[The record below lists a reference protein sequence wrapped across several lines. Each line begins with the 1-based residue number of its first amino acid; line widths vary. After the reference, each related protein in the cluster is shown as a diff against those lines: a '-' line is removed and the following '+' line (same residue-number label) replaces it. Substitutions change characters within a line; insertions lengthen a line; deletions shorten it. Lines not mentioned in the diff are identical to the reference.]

1 MQACSRLSSYAEAYR
16 IVRNAGGVGE
26 GNGPWISIFDG
37 LSARSNWANFMT
49 GADRLSLDTH
59 PYRCFGP
66 QSNEPMSAQTRA
78 PCDWS
83 PDVNASTNAF
93 GLTNAGEFSNAVTDC
108 GLFLNGVGLGTRYE
122 GTFAGGGGRVGS
134 CEPWTDWENYSAT
147 MKQNIMDYTLASMDA
162 LQVGPLCT
170 SSAHGVLTTTTELL
184 LLDVEDR

>member
-1 MQACSRLSSYAEAYR
+1 
-16 IVRNAGGVGE
+16 
-26 GNGPWISIFDG
+26 
-37 LSARSNWANFMT
+37 MT